1 MLSRGSFALTV
12 LAAVFLAGPASAAD
26 KFPDKS
32 VDYVIPFGPGGES
45 DVAARMQQP
54 VFKNKFGQDLVISY
68 KAGGGGAV
76 GWSELNSL
84 TGDGY
89 TVMGINLP
97 HIVIQPAQ
105 KAVGYET
112 DDMTT
117 IYWFQFT
124 PNAIVVPADSQFK
137 TAGDL
142 IDYAKKNPGRVT
154 MAGTGKGTANQLAA
168 VQFDKLAGIKT
179 TYVPFKGTGA
189 AMTALL
195 GHQVMAEWGYT
206 TVGAAQGEK
215 VRLLAVAMDKR
226 HPLFADVPTFKEL
239 GFDIVGGAY
248 RGIAVP
254 KSVSEERRKQLSD
267 MFGEINK
274 DPAFR
279 KKMED
284 AGFALIDVPY
294 GDVRAFMDKQKAQ
307 DLEAAKEA
315 DILK

>member
-1 MLSRGSFALTV
+1 MNSRRLFAFSV
-12 LAAVFLAGPASAAD
+12 IAAVMVAGAASAAD
-26 KFPDKS
+26 KFPSKS
-32 VDYVIPFGPGGES
+32 IDYIIPFGPGGES

-54 VFKNKFGQDLVISY
+54 FFQKKFGQELVISY
-68 KAGGGGAV
+68 KEGGGGAV
-76 GWSELNSL
+76 GWSQLNSL
-84 TGDGY
+84 NGDGY

-105 KAVGYET
+105 KDVGYKT

-117 IYWFQFT
+117 VYWFQFT

-137 TAGDL
+137 TVQDL

-154 MAGTGKGTANQLAA
+154 MSGSGKGTANQLAS
-168 VQFDKLAGIKT
+168 VEFNKLAGVKT

-206 TVGAAQGEK
+206 TVGAGQGDK
-215 VRLLAVAMDKR
+215 VRLLAVGMEKR
-226 HPLFADVPTFKEL
+226 HPLFPDVPTFKEL
-239 GFDIVGGAY
+239 GYDMVGGAY
-248 RGIAVP
+248 RGVAVP
-254 KSVSEERRKQLSD
+254 KSVPEERRKQLSD
-267 MFGEINK
+267 MLGEINK

-284 AGFALIDVPY
+284 AGFAMVDVPY
-294 GDVRAFMDKQKAQ
+294 SDMKSFMDKQKKQ
-307 DLEAAKEA
+307 DIEAAKEA
-315 DILK
+315 GIIK